1 MGTAFAFTS
10 GTRNK
15 AMPKENANEAMV
27 LKEASRDYK
36 TSVGNSNVSDISP
49 LDDSLAMTPWERIL
63 ANDDMVNFG
72 DSLRAAMEKRNAKP
86 R

>member
-1 MGTAFAFTS
+1 MQKNCDNQDGAL
-10 GTRNK
+10 R
-15 AMPKENANEAMV
+15 
-27 LKEASRDYK
+27 EASPAYG
-36 TSVGNSNVSDISP
+36 VAASDERAIDPSP

-72 DSLRAAMEKRNAKP
+72 EMLRAAMEKRNAKP

>member
-1 MGTAFAFTS
+1 MPEHRDNDSVLQDAAPPYRPGTETPEPS
-10 GTRNK
+10 
-15 AMPKENANEAMV
+15 M
-27 LKEASRDYK
+27 
-36 TSVGNSNVSDISP
+36 

>member
-1 MGTAFAFTS
+1 
-10 GTRNK
+10 
-15 AMPKENANEAMV
+15 MPKHRDNNSVLQEAAPQYRAGAESLEPSM
-27 LKEASRDYK
+27 
-36 TSVGNSNVSDISP
+36 

-72 DSLRAAMEKRNAKP
+72 DTLRAAMENRNAKP

>member
-1 MGTAFAFTS
+1 MNES
-10 GTRNK
+10 
-15 AMPKENANEAMV
+15 ANPNRSE
-27 LKEASRDYK
+27 LKEVSAAYRINGSGPAD
-36 TSVGNSNVSDISP
+36 SNLAH

-72 DSLRAAMEKRNAKP
+72 DSLRAAMEKRHAES

>member
-1 MGTAFAFTS
+1 MTEKRDNEETELRETAPAFGGTTAGERAI
-10 GTRNK
+10 
-15 AMPKENANEAMV
+15 AP
-27 LKEASRDYK
+27 
-36 TSVGNSNVSDISP
+36 SP

-72 DSLRAAMEKRNAKP
+72 NMLRTAMEKRNAKP